1 MVVDESFEWAAI
13 KVGANAFTVTAAAGH
28 TLEGSGVVATATSA
42 LFRTRKTAVN
52 TFVTSRLG

>member
-1 MVVDESFEWAAI
+1 
-13 KVGANAFTVTAAAGH
+13 VTAAAGH
-28 TLEGSGVVATATSA
+28 TIEGSGVVATATSA